1 MPQARPALLLLLLLL
16 PTAAGAEVVSLD
28 LATAHAR
35 ARAHARTLRDR
46 DDELAA
52 AGHRRLEALGR
63 LGPRVTATAR
73 YSRLSFVE
81 PAELELP
88 ISLPNQ
94 PPPEP
99 ITLGESIE
107 DQWSLRLQLDQP
119 VFVGFGLVAG
129 LHAAEGLEEAARARR
144 RAAEQELTV
153 QVEESYLTALHAR
166 QLREVQVESVR
177 LLERLLADVTRRREA
192 GTAAV
197 AEEARLKARL
207 AGATLVLVQAST
219 AAELA
224 GEALASL
231 LGLEPGTELALA
243 EVPEAPAATVEP
255 ANDLVSRA
263 LRDRPELVA
272 ARALAVARRAQA
284 EAAASARWPQLTLR
298 AGASY
303 DRPNARYFPAE
314 DRFDPSWDVSLL
326 GSWALWDWGVARN
339 AARAAEL
346 DADVAGRSVE
356 ALADAVRLEVARRHG
371 ELAVEPTRL
380 AAADAAVLAAE
391 LSLERAEQLCQSGAS
406 SCAIVLD
413 AEAEL
418 TRSRADRLKVRADA
432 RLTRALLLRAIGGAP

>member
-1 MPQARPALLLLLLLL
+1 MHEARPALLVLLLVL
-16 PTAAGAEVVSLD
+16 PTAAGAEVRALD
-28 LATAHAR
+28 LASAHAR
-35 ARAHARTLRDR
+35 ARAHSRALRDR

-52 AGHRRLEALGR
+52 AEHRRLEALGR
-63 LGPRVTATAR
+63 LGPRLTATAR

-81 PAELELP
+81 PAELHLP

-94 PPPEP
+94 PPPAP
-99 ITLGESIE
+99 ITLGASIE

-119 VFVGFGLVAG
+119 IFVGFGLAEG
-129 LHAAEGLEEAARARR
+129 LHAAEGLEEAALARR

-166 QLREVQVESVR
+166 QLREVSVESVR

-197 AEEARLKARL
+197 AEEARLKSRL
-207 AGATLVLVQAST
+207 AAATLVLVQATT

-231 LGLEPGTELALA
+231 VGLAPGTELVLA
-243 EVPEAPAATVEP
+243 ELPEAPDVAVEP
-255 ANDLVSRA
+255 APDLVVRA
-263 LRDRPELVA
+263 LRERPELVA

-284 EAAASARWPQLTLR
+284 EVAASARWPQLTLR

-339 AARAAEL
+339 AARAAAL
-346 DADVAGRSVE
+346 DADVAGRGVDS
-356 ALADAVRLEVARRHG
+356 LADAVRLEVARRHG
-371 ELAVEPTRL
+371 ELVVEPTRL
-380 AAADAAVLAAE
+380 AAADAAVRAAE
-391 LSLERAEQLCQSGAS
+391 LSLDRAEQLCRSGAS
-406 SCAIVLD
+406 SCAAVID
-413 AEAEL
+413 AEVEL
-418 TRSRADRLKVRADA
+418 TRGRADRLKVRADA
-432 RLTRALLLRAIGGAP
+432 RLARALLSRAIGGAP